1 MKKLLSDLCTPR
13 VLLKT
18 NRRVRANVCSSDEN
32 KHTDENAK

>member
-1 MKKLLSDLCTPR
+1 MKKLLSDLRTLH

-18 NRRVRANVCSSDEN
+18 NRCGRANVCSSDEN